1 MIVQCRTDT
10 EYSDLSPQQ
19 QYAVIG
25 IEADDL
31 RLLND
36 AGRPYL
42 YPAIAF
48 EMVDDTEPADWTS
61 EYGEDG
67 ERYAYPPELNR
78 VGFFE
83 DFFDLQAEAV
93 RIFWQVINRQLVL

>member
-1 MIVQCRTDT
+1 
-10 EYSDLSPQQ
+10 
-19 QYAVIG
+19 
-25 IEADDL
+25 
-31 RLLND
+31 
-36 AGRPYL
+36 
-42 YPAIAF
+42 
-48 EMVDDTEPADWTS
+48 MVDDTEPADWTS